1 MESHHLHGDVN
12 GELLGHHAPH
22 QYAYHHGMHNEGV
35 YGNENGEE
43 YGSEGPVKL
52 FVGQV
57 PRTME
62 EDDLRPV
69 LEVFG
74 PLEDLVVIRDKLTG
88 AHRGCAFAS
97 FYSREAAE
105 KAIDELHNKVT
116 LPNSINPLQVRPAE
130 GQAGASQEHKLFI
143 GMIPKSAD
151 EAAIREVFVPFG
163 AIEEVYILRHPS
175 TGVSK
180 GCAFLKYKDRQSALD
195 AIAQVNATVT
205 MERGTSALVVKFA
218 DSRRQR
224 LQRARNLAAAA
235 AAYWPLPPQAAAA
248 AGLPFPQLQQL
259 QQQYMQQMQAFGAQ
273 SGLNAAAAAA
283 AAATGPPGSPSNSFM
298 YYNPYAFAGSAYGLN
313 SLPSMGFDAP
323 SVGRPGGMPPT
334 PTGAIGSPSSAAAAA
349 AAVLSGVE
357 AAAKA
362 SRTSSQLEGPTGAN
376 LFIYHLPHDLTDADL
391 ATAFAPFGTVISA
404 KVYMDKITGES
415 KGFGFVSYDSPEAAD
430 AAIASMNGFQ
440 IGSKRLKVQH
450 KRIHHRGEYSG
461 PGGGSH
467 DDLAHAAGLEY
478 GGRMSIGGGGNG
490 GAGDAGDADEAVGA
504 STDALDAAVQQL
516 RIDA

>member
-1 MESHHLHGDVN
+1 MDVS
-12 GELLGHHAPH
+12 
-22 QYAYHHGMHNEGV
+22 QYDIEGQSDPSVPGPDAYAEHD
-35 YGNENGEE
+35 
-43 YGSEGPVKL
+43 GPVKL

-74 PLEDLVVIRDKLTG
+74 PLEDLVIIRDKITG

-97 FYSREAAE
+97 YFTRDAAE
-105 KAIDELHNKVT
+105 KAVQELHNKVT
-116 LPNSINPLQVRPAE
+116 LPQSINPLQVRPAE

-143 GMIPKSAD
+143 GMIPKTAD
-151 EAAIREVFVPFG
+151 EAAIREVFELFG
-163 AIEEVYILRHPS
+163 TIEEVYILRHPA
-175 TGVSK
+175 TGQSK
-180 GCAFLKYKDRQSALD
+180 GCAFLKFKERTSALA
-195 AIAQVNATVT
+195 AIEDVNGNVT
-205 MERGTSALVVKFA
+205 MDRGTSPLVVKFA

-235 AAYWPLPPQAAAA
+235 NAYWPLPPG
-248 AGLPFPQLQQL
+248 AGMAFPQLQQL

-273 SGLNAAAAAA
+273 AAAGLNPNVAGLGSPVG
-283 AAATGPPGSPSNSFM
+283 ATTGGPGSPTNSFM
-298 YYNPYAFAGSAYGLN
+298 YYNPYGFAAGAGPYGFGGLPNVGGS
-313 SLPSMGFDAP
+313 SGFDMQA
-323 SVGRPGGMPPT
+323 GGLDMQ
-334 PTGAIGSPSSAAAAA
+334 GQ
-349 AAVLSGVE
+349 GVD

-362 SRTSSQLEGPTGAN
+362 SRTTSQLEGPTGAN

-415 KGFGFVSYDSPEAAD
+415 KGFGFVSYDSADAAD

-440 IGSKRLKVQH
+440 IGTKRLKVQH
-450 KRIHHRGEYSG
+450 KRIHQRNDYLGGSSGSLVGHDDELASMEYHHQAQQGIPGLDDGLHPHSDDSG
-461 PGGGSH
+461 PKSSSS
-467 DDLAHAAGLEY
+467 AE
-478 GGRMSIGGGGNG
+478 GNNG
-490 GAGDAGDADEAVGA
+490 VDTSLDEAV
-504 STDALDAAVQQL
+504 QNL